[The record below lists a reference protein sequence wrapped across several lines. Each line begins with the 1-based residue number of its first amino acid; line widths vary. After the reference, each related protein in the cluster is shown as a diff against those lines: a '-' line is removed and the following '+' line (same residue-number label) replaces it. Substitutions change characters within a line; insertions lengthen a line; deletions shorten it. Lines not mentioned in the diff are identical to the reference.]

1 VKSCQGGVVFVSD
14 LDDVHA
20 QLGIG
25 DRIRRLRNDVA
36 MTQDDLAVAA
46 GVSTDLIRKLEQGRR
61 HTASIGNLHRIASAL
76 DVDLGE
82 LLGRE
87 HMPEAAPDAGVVALR
102 QAVADVADLLGDVE
116 GEPLSL
122 RDAERSVS
130 YLWGAY
136 WSGKY
141 EELTRLIPQV
151 LIGLRAMFHASN
163 TTARSQAA
171 EQLAWGYWVAG
182 STLIHLIQPDA
193 AFMAVRRAVDLAGSG
208 DDALLAAALKGSLS
222 WQLMVSGRFTE
233 AERVAVRTAES
244 IEPRGKVDM
253 QDLSAYGSLLVT
265 AGTAAARDHRPA
277 QAKDFLQSASEV
289 AQRAGSDRVDY
300 ETPFGPS
307 QVAMQTVD
315 VNVVTEDY
323 PAALDV
329 AARMPA
335 NPGLPLA
342 ARCRHLADRACAH
355 ANLGQEKQALT
366 LLLTA
371 EGMLPDWMR
380 HQTLVRSVVA
390 DLLAAERRRST
401 PLRQLAKRIGVNR

>member
-1 VKSCQGGVVFVSD
+1 M
-14 LDDVHA
+14 DDVRT
-20 QLGIG
+20 QPTIG
-25 DRIRRLRNDVA
+25 ERIRRLRNDGL
-36 MTQDDLAVAA
+36 MTQDDLAAAA

-61 HTASIGNLHRIASAL
+61 HTASIGSLHRIAAAL

-87 HMPEAAPDAGVVALR
+87 SMPDAAPDAGVIALR
-102 QAVADVADLLGDVE
+102 QAVADVADLMGDVE

-122 RDAERSVS
+122 RDAERSVT

-136 WSGKY
+136 WSGRY
-141 EELTRLIPQV
+141 DQLTGLIPQA
-151 LIGLRAMFHASN
+151 LIGLRAMLHAA
-163 TTARSQAA
+163 TTATRSKAA

-182 STLIHLIQPDA
+182 STLTHLLQPDA

-222 WQLMVSGRFTE
+222 WQLMVSGRFAE
-233 AERVAVRTAES
+233 AEGVAVRTAES
-244 IEPRGKVDM
+244 IEPSGDVRA

-265 AGTAAARDHRPA
+265 AATAAARDARRA
-277 QAKDFLQSASEV
+277 VAGDFLQSASEV
-289 AQRAGSDRVDY
+289 AQRLGADRVDY

-307 QVAMQTVD
+307 QVIMQTVD
-315 VNVVTEDY
+315 VSVVTEDY
-323 PAALDV
+323 PAALDA

-342 ARCRHLADRACAH
+342 ARCRHLTDRACAH
-355 ANLGQEKQALT
+355 ASLGQEEQALA

-371 EGMLPDWMR
+371 EGMSPDWIR
-380 HQTLVRSVVA
+380 HQRLARAVTR
-390 DLLAAERRRST
+390 DLLTAERTRST

>member
-1 VKSCQGGVVFVSD
+1 
-14 LDDVHA
+14 
-20 QLGIG
+20 
-25 DRIRRLRNDVA
+25 
-36 MTQDDLAVAA
+36 MTQDDLAAAA

-61 HTASIGNLHRIASAL
+61 HTASIGSLHRIAAAL

-82 LLGRE
+82 LLGRDN
-87 HMPEAAPDAGVVALR
+87 MPDAAPDAGVMALR
-102 QAVADVADLLGDVE
+102 QAVADITDLLGDVE

-122 RDAERSVS
+122 RDAERSVT

-136 WSGKY
+136 WSGRY
-141 EELTRLIPQV
+141 DQLTGLIPQA
-151 LIGLRAMFHASN
+151 LIGLRAMLHAAN
-163 TTARSQAA
+163 TVTRSKAA

-182 STLIHLIQPDA
+182 STLTHLLQPDA
-193 AFMAVRRAVDLAGSG
+193 AFMAVRRAVDLAANG

-222 WQLMVSGRFTE
+222 WQLMVSGRFAE

-244 IEPRGKVDM
+244 IEPSGNVPV

-265 AGTAAARDHRPA
+265 AATAAARDDRRVVA
-277 QAKDFLQSASEV
+277 GDFLQSAGEV
-289 AQRAGSDRVDY
+289 AQRLGADRVDY

-307 QVAMQTVD
+307 QVTMQTVD

-323 PAALDV
+323 PAALS
-329 AARMPA
+329 AASRMPT

-342 ARCRHLADRACAH
+342 ARCRHLTDRACAH
-355 ANLGQEKQALT
+355 ANLDEEEQALA

-371 EGMLPDWMR
+371 EGMSPDWIR
-380 HQTLVRSVVA
+380 HQTLARAVTR
-390 DLLAAERRRST
+390 DLLTAERTRST

>member
-1 VKSCQGGVVFVSD
+1 

-20 QLGIG
+20 QLAIG
-25 DRIRRLRNDVA
+25 ERIRRLRNDVL
-36 MTQDDLAVAA
+36 MTQDDLAAAA

-61 HTASIGNLHRIASAL
+61 HTASIGNLHRIATAL

-87 HMPEAAPDAGVVALR
+87 SMPDAAPDAGVVALR
-102 QAVADVADLLGDVE
+102 QAVADVTDLLGDVE

-122 RDAERSVS
+122 RDAERSVT

-141 EELTRLIPQV
+141 DQLTRLIPQA
-151 LIGLRAMFHASN
+151 LIGLRAMLHAAN
-163 TTARSQAA
+163 PATRSKAT

-182 STLIHLIQPDA
+182 STLTHLLQPDA
-193 AFMAVRRAVDLAGSG
+193 AFMAVRRAVDLASSG

-222 WQLMVSGRFTE
+222 WQLMVSGRFAE

-244 IEPRGKVDM
+244 IEPSRDVSV

-265 AGTAAARDHRPA
+265 AATAAARDNRGVVA
-277 QAKDFLQSASEV
+277 GDFLASAGEI
-289 AQRAGSDRVDY
+289 AQRVGSDRIDY

-307 QVAMQTVD
+307 QVTMQTVD
-315 VNVVTEDY
+315 VSVVTEDY
-323 PAALDV
+323 PAALD
-329 AARMPA
+329 AASRMPS

-342 ARCRHLADRACAH
+342 ARCRHLTDRACAH
-355 ANLGQEKQALT
+355 ANLGHEEQALT

-371 EGMLPDWMR
+371 EGMSPDWIR
-380 HQTLVRSVVA
+380 HQTLVRSVIG
-390 DLLAAERRRST
+390 DLLIAERRRST
-401 PLRQLAKRIGVNR
+401 PLRELAKRIGVKR

>member
-1 VKSCQGGVVFVSD
+1 MSD

-20 QLGIG
+20 QLAIG
-25 DRIRRLRNDVA
+25 ERIRRLRNDVL
-36 MTQDDLAVAA
+36 MTQDDLAAAA

-61 HTASIGNLHRIASAL
+61 HTASIGNLHRIATAL

-87 HMPEAAPDAGVVALR
+87 SMPDAAPDAGVVALR

-122 RDAERSVS
+122 RDAERSVT
-130 YLWGAY
+130 YLWGMY

-141 EELTRLIPQV
+141 DQLTRLIPQA
-151 LIGLRAMFHASN
+151 LIGLRAMLHAAN
-163 TTARSQAA
+163 PATRSKAA

-182 STLIHLIQPDA
+182 STLTHLLQPDA
-193 AFMAVRRAVDLAGSG
+193 AFMAVRRAVDLASSG

-222 WQLMVSGRFTE
+222 WQLMVSGRFAE

-244 IEPRGKVDM
+244 IEPSRDVSV

-265 AGTAAARDHRPA
+265 AATAAARDNRGA
-277 QAKDFLQSASEV
+277 VAGDFLASAGEI
-289 AQRAGSDRVDY
+289 AQRVGSDRVDY

-307 QVAMQTVD
+307 QVTMQTVD
-315 VNVVTEDY
+315 VSVVTEDY
-323 PAALDV
+323 PAALD
-329 AARMPA
+329 AASRMPS

-342 ARCRHLADRACAH
+342 ARCRHLTDRACAH
-355 ANLGQEKQALT
+355 ANLGHEEQALT

-371 EGMLPDWMR
+371 EGMSPDWIR
-380 HQTLVRSVVA
+380 HQTLVRSVIG
-390 DLLAAERRRST
+390 DLLIAERRRST
-401 PLRQLAKRIGVNR
+401 PLRELAKRIGVNR

>member
-1 VKSCQGGVVFVSD
+1 M
-14 LDDVHA
+14 DDVRT
-20 QLGIG
+20 QSTIG
-25 DRIRRLRNDVA
+25 ERIRQLRNDVL
-36 MTQDDLAVAA
+36 MTQDDLAAAA

-61 HTASIGNLHRIASAL
+61 HTASIGSLHRIAAAL

-82 LLGRE
+82 LLGRDN
-87 HMPEAAPDAGVVALR
+87 MPDAAPDAGVMALR
-102 QAVADVADLLGDVE
+102 QAVADITDLLGDVE

-122 RDAERSVS
+122 RDAERSVT

-136 WSGKY
+136 WSGRY
-141 EELTRLIPQV
+141 DQLTGLIPQA
-151 LIGLRAMFHASN
+151 LIGLRAMLHAAN
-163 TTARSQAA
+163 TVTRSKAA

-182 STLIHLIQPDA
+182 STLTHLLQPDA
-193 AFMAVRRAVDLAGSG
+193 AFMAVRRAVDLAANG

-222 WQLMVSGRFTE
+222 WQLMVSGRFAE

-244 IEPRGKVDM
+244 IEPSGNVPV

-265 AGTAAARDHRPA
+265 AATAAARDDRRVVA
-277 QAKDFLQSASEV
+277 GDFLQSAGEV
-289 AQRAGSDRVDY
+289 AQRLGADRVDY

-307 QVAMQTVD
+307 QVTMQTVD

-323 PAALDV
+323 PAALS
-329 AARMPA
+329 AASRMPT

-342 ARCRHLADRACAH
+342 ARCRHLTDRACAH
-355 ANLGQEKQALT
+355 ANLDEEEQALA

-371 EGMLPDWMR
+371 EGMSPDWIR
-380 HQTLVRSVVA
+380 HQTLARAVTR
-390 DLLAAERRRST
+390 DLLTAERTRST

>member
-1 VKSCQGGVVFVSD
+1 M
-14 LDDVHA
+14 DDVRT
-20 QLGIG
+20 QPTIG
-25 DRIRRLRNDVA
+25 ERIRRLRNDGL
-36 MTQDDLAVAA
+36 MTQDDLAAAA

-61 HTASIGNLHRIASAL
+61 HTASIGSLHRIAAAL

-87 HMPEAAPDAGVVALR
+87 SMPDAAPDAGVIALR
-102 QAVADVADLLGDVE
+102 QAVADVAELMGDVE

-122 RDAERSVS
+122 RDAERSVT

-136 WSGKY
+136 WSGRY
-141 EELTRLIPQV
+141 DQLTGLIPQA
-151 LIGLRAMFHASN
+151 LIGLRAMLHAA
-163 TTARSQAA
+163 TTATRSKAA

-182 STLIHLIQPDA
+182 STLTHLLQPDA

-222 WQLMVSGRFTE
+222 WQLMVSGRFAE
-233 AERVAVRTAES
+233 AEGVAVRTAES
-244 IEPRGKVDM
+244 IEPSGDVRA

-265 AGTAAARDHRPA
+265 AATAAARDARRA
-277 QAKDFLQSASEV
+277 VAGDFLQSASEV
-289 AQRAGSDRVDY
+289 AQRLGADRVDY

-307 QVAMQTVD
+307 QVIMQTVD
-315 VNVVTEDY
+315 VSVVTEDY
-323 PAALDV
+323 PAALDA

-342 ARCRHLADRACAH
+342 ARCRHLTDRACAH
-355 ANLGQEKQALT
+355 ASLGQEEQALA

-371 EGMLPDWMR
+371 EGMSPDWIR
-380 HQTLVRSVVA
+380 HQRLARAVTR
-390 DLLAAERRRST
+390 DLLTAERTRST